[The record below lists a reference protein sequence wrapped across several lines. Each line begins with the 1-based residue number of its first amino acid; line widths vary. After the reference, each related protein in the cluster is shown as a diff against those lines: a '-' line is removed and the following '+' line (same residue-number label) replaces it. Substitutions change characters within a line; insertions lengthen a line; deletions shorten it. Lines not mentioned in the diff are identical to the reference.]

1 MRYRALAIP
10 LVGVILALGGFLTY
24 GNLNNNLVYYLTP
37 TEAVSQKSSFT
48 DGQRFRLGG
57 LVEKGSVVRTK
68 HGARFQVEDAEARVP
83 VIFTGAPSQL
93 FGGGIGVVVEGTWR
107 GSTFVSDTMMVKHDS
122 QYKPPAETGPAMRD
136 TAKTTYDNR
145 QVSG

>member
-10 LVGVILALGGFLTY
+10 LLGVILALGGFLTY

-107 GSTFVSDTMMVKHDS
+107 GNTFVSDTMMVKHDS
-122 QYKPPAETGPAMRD
+122 QYKPPAETAQP
-136 TAKTTYDNR
+136 
-145 QVSG
+145 